1 MNKNNTTKLQSV
13 YNNIVSKK
21 DFTISINPNS
31 KGRYIVGTKNV
42 FTGKNPSAS
51 KDFNIEILRDA
62 LEENF
67 CSLGAWLDL
76 ETNLYYIDL
85 NTQFDSLKIA
95 ILFAIK
101 NDEIAIY
108 DTLKNVVIYI

>member
-1 MNKNNTTKLQSV
+1 MIKNNTSKLQAI

-42 FTGKNPSAS
+42 FTGLNPSAS
-51 KDFNIEILRDA
+51 KEFNIVTLRDA
-62 LEENF
+62 LKQNF
-67 CSLGAWLDL
+67 CSLGGWLDI
-76 ETNLYYIDL
+76 ETSIYYIDL
-85 NTQFDSLKIA
+85 NTHFDSLKIA

-108 DTLKNVVIYI
+108 DSEKNVVIYI